1 MLIEA
6 ESVNIG
12 SAISQSSDIV
22 VEEYDDKDQD
32 QEQQQEKQQ
41 EI

>member
-6 ESVNIG
+6 ESINVD

-22 VEEYDDKDQD
+22 VEKYDDQD
-32 QEQQQEKQQ
+32 QEQEQEKQQ